1 MSKEMTPMKRLSGGL
16 VQLRDLVSPYCKEL
30 TLNKAAPAYNP
41 HGGEHG
47 YGGYSKGVESDFILI
62 FKSKMNNISF
72 ALAFNYIDVPVEKQT
87 VAASIKKGESNDDI
101 ISSTPMSLDAFKEK
115 LNRFNK
121 NFRGHEDNASLS
133 DIVNKFS
140 EILLEEKLDL
150 ANEIKKA
157 DKKLSEIVHD
167 ANKKHNVPKLNNSLE
182 MASSDLENA
191 QNLIRLKINE
201 MPESEEIKK
210 LEAQLAALRA
220 TVSKREKKL
229 KKDLQ
234 LDKLEEN
241 QRKAR
246 HALSTATS
254 KVDQEVNQELRTLP
268 GMIANKL
275 KPKM

>member
-101 ISSTPMSLDAFKEK
+101 VSSTPMSLDVFKER
-115 LNRFNK
+115 LNQFNK
-121 NFRGHEDNASLS
+121 YFRGREDNAELS
-133 DIVNKFS
+133 DVVNKFS
-140 EILLEEKLDL
+140 EILLEEKIDL
-150 ANEIKKA
+150 GAEIEKA
-157 DKKLSEIVHD
+157 DKKLSKIVRD
-167 ANKKHNVPKLNNSLE
+167 ANKKYNVPQLNNNLE
-182 MASSDLENA
+182 MVSSDLENA
-191 QNLIRLKINE
+191 KSLIRLKISE
-201 MPESEEIKK
+201 MPESQEIKELEKK
-210 LEAQLAALRA
+210 LASLR
-220 TVSKREKKL
+220 TIVTKREKKL
-229 KKDLQ
+229 QKDLQ
-234 LDKLEEN
+234 LEKLEHN
-241 QRKAR
+241 HSKAR
-246 HALSTATS
+246 AALSNATGR
-254 KVDQEVNQELRTLP
+254 VNQEVQQELRTMP

-275 KPKM
+275 KNKM